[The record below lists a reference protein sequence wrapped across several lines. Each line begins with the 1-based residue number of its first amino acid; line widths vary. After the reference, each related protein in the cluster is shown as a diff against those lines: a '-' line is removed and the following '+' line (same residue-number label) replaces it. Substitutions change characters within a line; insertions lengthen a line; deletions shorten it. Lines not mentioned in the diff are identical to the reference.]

1 MKIIIS
7 KSQYNKLFLNE
18 DMSEQNI
25 SNILIKRIPFIKE
38 YNVYTK
44 NEKELGAQRIV
55 YNEDVI
61 FFMKDEILNF
71 PIFNVVS
78 EIKYYKHEI
87 NDKTFNYF
95 NILNSFPISK
105 PKDMDDLTFTVFIHA
120 KKQLEKNMSYRKEI
134 MTNNNEPLPK
144 ETLDQIINDM
154 NGNLFKLEQFTE
166 DHYINLF

>member
-1 MKIIIS
+1 MKIILS
-7 KSQYNKLFLNE
+7 KSQYKKLFLNE
-18 DMSEQNI
+18 EMSEQNV

-38 YNVYTK
+38 YDVYEK
-44 NEKELGAQRIV
+44 NENKLNAQRIV

-87 NDKTFNYF
+87 NDKTFYYF

-105 PKDMDDLTFTVFIHA
+105 PKDMDDLTFQVFIMA

-134 MTNNNEPLPK
+134 MINHKEPLPK
-144 ETLDQIINDM
+144 EILNQIINDM
-154 NGNLFKLEQFTE
+154 NGNLFKLEEFTE